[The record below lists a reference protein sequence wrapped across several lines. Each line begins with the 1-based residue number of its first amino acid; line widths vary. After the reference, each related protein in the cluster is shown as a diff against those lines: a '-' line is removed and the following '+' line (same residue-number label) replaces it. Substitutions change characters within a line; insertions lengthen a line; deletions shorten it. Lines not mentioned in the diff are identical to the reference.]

1 MLEPVE
7 LTVEQQF
14 EIRRI
19 QMDADSMSP
28 EALRQAG
35 VFLAQQLMVRETM
48 YKQILKNE
56 WGICE

>member
-28 EALRQAG
+28 EALRQAV